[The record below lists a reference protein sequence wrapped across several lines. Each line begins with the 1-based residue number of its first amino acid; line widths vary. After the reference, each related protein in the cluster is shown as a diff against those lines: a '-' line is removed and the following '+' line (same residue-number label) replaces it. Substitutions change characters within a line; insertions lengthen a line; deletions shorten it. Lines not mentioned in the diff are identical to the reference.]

1 MNKTKQLALVR
12 QVLLKMAKALQFD
25 REQRHPDNKDRR
37 LLDVTTQWMLWS
49 YEEKLRLLLMAISED
64 SSDQSSA
71 KQPAGKDDSR

>member
-12 QVLLKMAKALQFD
+12 QVLLKMAKGLQFD

-49 YEEKLRLLLMAISED
+49 YEEKLRLLLMAISD
-64 SSDQSSA
+64 DPNGRTATQL
-71 KQPAGKDDSR
+71 AGKDTTQ